1 LFALSQENDARA
13 AVAYVEK
20 TLAVVL
26 ALLLAAP
33 FCSGLSETIFLLQF
47 RSGLINARG
56 RSI

>member
-13 AVAYVEK
+13 AGAYVEK

-26 ALLLAAP
+26 ALLLVAL
-33 FCSGLSETIFLLQF
+33 FSSGLSETLFLRQF